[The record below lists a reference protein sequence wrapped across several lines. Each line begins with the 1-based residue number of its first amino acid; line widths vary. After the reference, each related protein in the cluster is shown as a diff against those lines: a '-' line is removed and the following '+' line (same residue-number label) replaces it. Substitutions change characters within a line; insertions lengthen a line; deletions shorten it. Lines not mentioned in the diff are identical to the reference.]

1 MEISRR
7 DAGRIATQFVIE
19 RLQQRGY
26 KVLAT
31 KSTILS
37 VLSPNGKPFVA
48 QVTSLSNRNA
58 WIIQNAKDR
67 NSYFVLVYKPENETP
82 VFCILTPDEMIKEKI
97 DHIRSR
103 KKPINLYSNPEL
115 EKMGLNFDPPFR
127 YENNWTSLP
136 E

>member
-7 DAGRIATQFVIE
+7 DAGRIAINFVIE
-19 RLQQRGY
+19 ELRQRGY

-31 KSTILS
+31 NSTTLS
-37 VLSPNGKPFVA
+37 VLSPNGKPFLA
-48 QVTSLSNRNA
+48 QVTSLSSRNA
-58 WIIQNAKDR
+58 WIIPNAKDR

-82 VFCILTPDEMIKEKI
+82 VFCVLTSDEMEKEKK

-115 EKMGLNFDPPFR
+115 EKMGLNFDPPFH